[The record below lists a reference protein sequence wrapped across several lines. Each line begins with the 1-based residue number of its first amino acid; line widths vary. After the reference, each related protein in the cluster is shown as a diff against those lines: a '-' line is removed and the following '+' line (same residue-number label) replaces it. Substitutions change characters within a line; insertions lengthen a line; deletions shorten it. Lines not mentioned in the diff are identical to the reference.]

1 MYERLHAPALPLAR
15 LHARARTCT
24 RVHARAH
31 ARTHACTH
39 EHMCMH
45 ARTCTHMHART
56 CTHAQVF
63 RHLYSAGSVYC
74 YHLYI
79 NGEDQPGLGWNYQT
93 AAVVCMVGG
102 RLLANNNMLTSEA
115 FC

>member
-1 MYERLHAPALPLAR
+1 
-15 LHARARTCT
+15 
-24 RVHARAH
+24 
-31 ARTHACTH
+31 
-39 EHMCMH
+39 MH

-102 RLLANNNMLTSEA
+102 RLLANNNMLKIDFLRRIELPGYFVLTVRDMGTNM
-115 FC
+115 